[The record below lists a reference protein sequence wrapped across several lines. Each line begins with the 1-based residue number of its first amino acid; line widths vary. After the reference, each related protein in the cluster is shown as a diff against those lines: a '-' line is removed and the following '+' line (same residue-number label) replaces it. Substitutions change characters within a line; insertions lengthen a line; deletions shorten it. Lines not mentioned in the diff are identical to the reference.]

1 MFLHFFSRFRR
12 GSPQW
17 RKEREVWG
25 GESGVRLKL
34 VCGRGWRGGR
44 FVCGDGGMGCF
55 LLRVD
60 VEGCFKCNGR
70 GTDKKQ
76 KRSHETEMTRS
87 R

>member
-1 MFLHFFSRFRR
+1 M
-12 GSPQW
+12 
-17 RKEREVWG
+17 WG
-25 GESGVRLKL
+25 GESGAMLKV
-34 VCGRGWRGGR
+34 VCGRGWRGRR
-44 FVCGDGGMGCF
+44 FMCGDGGCGGVFCCGWVGGSCVGMGVWGAF

>member
-1 MFLHFFSRFRR
+1 MARVIRVWSGCVGEVGGVG
-12 GSPQW
+12 GSCVGMG
-17 RKEREVWG
+17 VWG
-25 GESGVRLKL
+25 G
-34 VCGRGWRGGR
+34 
-44 FVCGDGGMGCF
+44 F